1 MKRKLIIALALCL
14 ALALGIGGTM
24 AYLTATTGSVV
35 NTFTIGNVGLK
46 LVETEGETEVTTK
59 SYKIVPGETVTKD
72 PTVTVTTGSEP
83 CWLFVKVTED
93 LGDLNN
99 VFNPETDG
107 KFFTYDLAEGWTKL
121 TGVDNVYY
129 RTVGVGTTDAKIGD
143 PIYVLAG
150 NTDYENGKVTLSGN
164 ITLAMSEILAKT
176 GAKLPSLTFKA
187 AAIQHANIAD
197 AATAY
202 NNLPDAF
209 KG

>member
-24 AYLTATTGSVV
+24 AYLTATTSAVENV
-35 NTFTIGNVGLK
+35 FTIGKVGLT
-46 LVETEGETEVTTK
+46 LTEPEGEKVNYEF
-59 SYKIVPGETVTKD
+59 KIVPGETVDKD

-129 RTVGVGTTDAKIGD
+129 RTVGVGATDAKIGD

-187 AAIQHANIAD
+187 AAVQYANIAD

-202 NNLPDAF
+202 TNLPDAF